1 MTNMQD
7 LSSNLLLV
15 GFVLISLCCLYLLY
29 SNFTKVR
36 EINELKCKVEDLKN
50 IFFNQQKHN
59 DETYIKIMN
68 MLQEGSQALPENNTM
83 LDLQL
88 NIPTDKN
95 TPTKLININSTSLTH
110 NILNKYNNTNNNE
123 NNDNDIDNDDIDND
137 NDDTNKTIILDLDD
151 LNDLDDLDNLD
162 NLDELD
168 NNIDNDIDNDDIDID
183 NDNDDID
190 NNEIDNNEIHNKNNI
205 FNISQSINDI
215 NLEIFDDVNSITTDP
230 IIDDIDNIDDLNTLE
245 NLDIIENLD
254 NMDDLDNIDD
264 LDNLDDLDDLDLNTK
279 LININFDSSLS
290 DTIINTNTNTNLIS
304 ETNLNTDIKSV
315 LFNDIDNQS
324 NTFTNETIEL
334 DKLLSG
340 EIKKVDLSECNINT
354 NTNNN
359 SNNDTEYKNYKIE
372 DLQKMSIKQLKDIA
386 KTNNIKSTGNK
397 TKIELIDLLTKN

>member
-1 MTNMQD
+1 MQD

-83 LDLQL
+83 LDSQL